1 MHQDILTPQP
11 RTTSKSLPSVA
22 AQVRMPCRT
31 ALIAW
36 ACSASLLLSGCDGLW
51 VREPL
56 QTFQQLDYYH
66 PTPDNHQFQTQ
77 RGNKLIGELY
87 TLNSQ
92 HADTLSDIARHF
104 GLGYQEMVLANPHV
118 DPWLLQ
124 DNQTITLPMQYIVP
138 DASSTGI
145 VLNLASMRLF
155 YFPEPGQVL
164 SFPIGIGRENWN
176 TPLGSTK
183 IVEKKQNPVWTV
195 PASILKEHQALGD
208 PLPAVVKSG
217 PDNPLGYYA
226 MALGFK
232 NYLIHG
238 TNKPY
243 GIGMQVSHGCIQLY
257 PEDIEQLFPKVKVGT
272 PVKIIH
278 QPYLVAWVND
288 RLYVEAHPPIERWAR
303 DTKRLQQEF
312 RASVKKLADQHRLK
326 PDWTQFQALLDQ
338 PTGIPT
344 VIAGDT
350 SPLTAKPLAHPGQ
363 FPLSPPEPQIA
374 ADDWAVV
381 VKDLPDQQTAYKL
394 AAMFNHQGPA
404 IPATVTLENGEYRVV
419 SGPFKNR
426 QESQKI
432 VRRIEQNFEMDAVIV
447 PPGSHPD
454 TMADTRNTYP
464 QNM

>member
-1 MHQDILTPQP
+1 MLASITLQTIGP
-11 RTTSKSLPSVA
+11 
-22 AQVRMPCRT
+22 
-31 ALIAW
+31 
-36 ACSASLLLSGCDGLW
+36 ASLALAPTTRLCTRFMAGCVLTGSVLLSGCDSLW
-51 VREPL
+51 VREPI
-56 QTFQQLDYYH
+56 QSFQQTLEYQ
-66 PTPDNHQFQTQ
+66 PTPDNHVFQKSSGHQ
-77 RGNKLIGELY
+77 VVGELY

-92 HADTLSDIARHF
+92 STDTLSDIARHF

-118 DPWLLQ
+118 DPWLLPE
-124 DNQTITLPMQYIVP
+124 NQTITLPMQYILP
-138 DASSTGI
+138 DAPQTGI

-155 YFPEPGQVL
+155 YFSEPGQVM

-176 TPLGSTK
+176 TPLGTTK

-195 PASILKEHQALGD
+195 PASIRKEHQALGD

-226 MALGFK
+226 LALGFK

-257 PEDIEQLFPKVKVGT
+257 PEDIERLFPKVKVGT
-272 PVKIIH
+272 TVRIVH

-288 RLYVEAHPPIERWAR
+288 QLYVEAHPPIERWAN
-303 DTKRLQQEF
+303 DQKRLQKEF
-312 RASVKKLADQHRLK
+312 RATVKKLADKHSLK
-326 PDWTQFQALLDQ
+326 PNWEQIQALLDQ

-344 VIAGDT
+344 VITGDSGVHVAT
-350 SPLTAKPLAHPGQ
+350 TQMLPHPGT
-363 FPLSPPEPQIA
+363 FPFSPSQPEINSS
-374 ADDWAVV
+374 DWSVV
-381 VKDLPDQQTAYKL
+381 IDDLPDSATAQKL

-404 IPATVTLENGEYRVV
+404 IPATVNMSEGRYRVL

-426 QESQKI
+426 QESQ
-432 VRRIEQNFEMDAVIV
+432 RIAHRIQQNFEMNAIIV
-447 PPGSHPD
+447 PPANLTD
-454 TMADTRNTYP
+454 TMADSRNRYP